1 MQIRFCS
8 RIIYI
13 CTTKQTLFMNEVEL
27 VQYIRKGQKAGI
39 SNEQISNDLLIKGV
53 GQNDID
59 MAFATVNTNSAP
71 SGKAASPL
79 SILISVGFIF
89 YGIYKVANYAG
100 VQQTFGYVFIVLGII
115 GLVAKVMSRNT

>member
-1 MQIRFCS
+1 
-8 RIIYI
+8 
-13 CTTKQTLFMNEVEL
+13 MNEVEL

-71 SGKAASPL
+71 SGVAASPL

-89 YGIYKVANYAG
+89 YGIYKVANQDG
-100 VQQTFGYVFIVLGII
+100 IRQGFGYVFIVLGIV
-115 GLVAKVMSRNT
+115 GLVAKVMTRNS

>member
-1 MQIRFCS
+1 
-8 RIIYI
+8 
-13 CTTKQTLFMNEVEL
+13 MNEVEL

-71 SGKAASPL
+71 SGAAASPL

-89 YGIYKVANYAG
+89 YGIYKVANQDG
-100 VQQTFGYVFIVLGII
+100 IRQGFGYVFIVLGIV
-115 GLVAKVMSRNT
+115 GLVAKVMTRNT